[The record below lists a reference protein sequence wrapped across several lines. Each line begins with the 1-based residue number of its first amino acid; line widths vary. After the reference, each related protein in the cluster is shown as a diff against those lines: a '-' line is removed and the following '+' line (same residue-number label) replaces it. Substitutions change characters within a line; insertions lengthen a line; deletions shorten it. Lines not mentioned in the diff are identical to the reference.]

1 MDYIIFSM
9 AHLPDLPSDHPCYN
23 IPIDLR
29 IKTIQ
34 YSDDKEYR
42 VILDLL
48 CFNRVE
54 NDMQYVLDFVWQ
66 NTHDLPYFHD
76 LYVLAASNYLAS
88 ENASLGLAILF
99 SYDYLCEFYPF
110 FREYMTSSEFSGE
123 NHPLYI
129 AMKTKLE
136 NSKK

>member
-1 MDYIIFSM
+1 M
-9 AHLPDLPSDHPCYN
+9 AHLPELPPDHPCYN
-23 IPIDLR
+23 IPLDLR

-34 YSDDKEYR
+34 YCDDNEYR
-42 VILDLL
+42 AILDLL
-48 CFNRVE
+48 CFHKVE
-54 NDMQYVLDFVWQ
+54 HDMQYVLDFVWQ
-66 NTHDLPYFHD
+66 NTHDLPFFGD

-88 ENASLGLAILF
+88 ENASMGLAILF

-110 FREYMTSSEFSGE
+110 FREYITSSEFNGYS
-123 NHPLYI
+123 HPLYI